1 MVSPFE
7 FDNYRKFLT
16 KRLKEM
22 PKKGYGQMSRLAVYL
37 GVHSTL
43 VSQVLKQHKS
53 FSTDQAALVA
63 EFFGL
68 NELESE
74 YFILLVQIER
84 AGNTAAKNHYTKQLQ
99 RVLEHANTIS
109 HRVRVDAELSEEQRA
124 VFYSDWAYSAIRQS
138 VAIHGLNHA
147 EPIAEYLGLPRKKV
161 QKFLEFLVKAGL
173 CNMKKGEFKVGP
185 ASTHVEASSP
195 WVRVHHTNWRQKAI
209 QSLDGDQSDKLY
221 YTSPLTLAKRDCD
234 VIREKILQFI
244 EQVNSIVDP
253 SPSETFYCLNV
264 DWFPVEKKKA

>member
-1 MVSPFE
+1 
-7 FDNYRKFLT
+7 
-16 KRLKEM
+16 
-22 PKKGYGQMSRLAVYL
+22 MSRLSNYL

-53 FSTDQAALVA
+53 FSTDQAAMTS
-63 EFFGL
+63 EFLGL
-68 NELESE
+68 TELESE
-74 YFILLVQIER
+74 YFVLLVQLDR
-84 AGNTAAKNHYTKQLQ
+84 AGNSAAKNHFSRQLQ

-109 HRVRVDAELSEEQRA
+109 RRVKVDAELSEEQRA

-138 VAIHGLNHA
+138 VAIPGLNHA
-147 EPIAEYLGLPRKKV
+147 EPIAEHLGLPRKKV
-161 QKFLEFLVKAGL
+161 QKILEFLVKAGL
-173 CNMKKGEFKVGP
+173 CKIEKGEYKVGP

-209 QSLDGDQSDKLY
+209 QSLDGNQPNKLF
-221 YTSPLTLAKRDCD
+221 YTSPLTLSKRDCD
-234 VIREKILQFI
+234 AIREKILQFI

-264 DWFPVEKKKA
+264 DWFPIENKPN